1 MHRLTILL
9 LLMVMYVIGCSPK
22 LATKGTTEDYTEDVS
37 AFRPKIES
45 IETEAVDGS
54 NAIAEKGPYVPPT
67 HDINREMAS
76 IMDSIVVHNQ
86 DKMYLTYTIQVY
98 IGRSREES
106 NQVREKVYRIL
117 PDEKPEL
124 SYRQPSWRVTVGKY
138 FKREDAY
145 KTLTILKE
153 TFPGVML
160 VPERNQLE

>member
-1 MHRLTILL
+1 
-9 LLMVMYVIGCSPK
+9 
-22 LATKGTTEDYTEDVS
+22 
-37 AFRPKIES
+37 
-45 IETEAVDGS
+45 
-54 NAIAEKGPYVPPT
+54 
-67 HDINREMAS
+67 
-76 IMDSIVVHNQ
+76 MDSIVVHNQ

-106 NQVREKVYRIL
+106 NQVREKVYRVL